1 MGAGPPEQVKQMT
14 DMPSTPRPQRPAGT
28 RIAAFLRDYYIYFVL
43 VAVVTV
49 LSVANLDQFAL
60 FERGNFLNRRNI
72 INILRVSAPLLT
84 LAGAFTLL
92 MVSGY
97 IDLSVGSTMSLSAVI
112 YALLAI
118 NGVPFLLCFALT
130 MIAGIGL
137 GAINGFLVVR
147 LRITP
152 VIATLITL
160 SLFKGIALLLV
171 QDGVSAIKS
180 VGDLKMPGW
189 FNDYGRAPVLFG
201 LPMAF
206 WVAVGVTLALIFA
219 QNRTLLGK
227 YAAATGGNPTAAK
240 LSGINTARVVF
251 GLYGLVGL
259 SAALAGIARSSF
271 MSLGDPLS
279 GDGME
284 LSAILVVL
292 IGGTAFSG
300 GEGRVLRSF
309 VGALIIMALT
319 VGMLTLV
326 PAYYQTLVI
335 GAALLAAA
343 ASNHLVSRKEGK
355 A

>member
-1 MGAGPPEQVKQMT
+1 MSQTSSHESARARSG
-14 DMPSTPRPQRPAGT
+14 D
-28 RIAAFLRDYYIYFVL
+28 RIGRFLRDYYIYLVL
-43 VAVVTV
+43 VAVVVV
-49 LSVANLDQFAL
+49 LSLGNLDKFDF
-60 FERGNFLNRRNI
+60 FERGHFLNPNNL

-97 IDLSVGSTMSLSAVI
+97 IDLSVGSAMSLAAVV

-118 NGVPFLLCFALT
+118 NGVPFLLAVALT
-130 MIAGIGL
+130 LVVGVGL
-137 GAINGFLVVR
+137 GAINGVLVVR

-160 SLFKGIALLLV
+160 SLYKGMALLLV

-180 VGDLKMPGW
+180 VGDLSMPDW
-189 FNDYGRAPVLFG
+189 FNSYARDGTLLG
-201 LPMAF
+201 LPTAF
-206 WVAVGVTLALIFA
+206 WVAVVVTLILVVA

-227 YAAATGGNPTAAK
+227 YAAATGGNPTAAR
-240 LSGINTARVVF
+240 LSGIDTKRVVF
-251 GLYGLVGL
+251 LLYVIVGV

-284 LSAILVVL
+284 LSAILIVL
-292 IGGTAFSG
+292 LGGTAFSG
-300 GEGRVLRSF
+300 GEGRVFRSF
-309 VGALIIMALT
+309 IGALIIMALT

-326 PAYYQTLVI
+326 PAYFQTLVI

-343 ASNHLVSRKEGK
+343 ASNHLISRKD
-355 A
+355 AAT